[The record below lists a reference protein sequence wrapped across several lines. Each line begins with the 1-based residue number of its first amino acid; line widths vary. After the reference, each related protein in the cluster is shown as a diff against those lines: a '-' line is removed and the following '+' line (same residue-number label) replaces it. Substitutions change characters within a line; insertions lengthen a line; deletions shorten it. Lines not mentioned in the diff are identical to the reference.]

1 MKKISSLLI
10 ISVFSL
16 IIISSC
22 GNEKKYATVKVKNE
36 ADSVSYYIGLD
47 FGTKLKQAKIDSVM
61 NYNAFMKGVT
71 EAVYGDTLPVSTFE
85 MQTYINQYFM
95 KFQEEQIKREY
106 KDFIAQNEEFMKENS
121 KRDSVITL
129 PSGLQ
134 YVVILEGQ
142 GVKPT
147 RNDVVKVHYTGKLV
161 DGTIFD
167 SSYQRNEPA
176 EFPVGQVIPGWV
188 EALQL
193 MPVGSKWRVFI
204 PENLAYGSQP
214 PRGSVIK
221 PYATLIFDVELLDI
235 VKQSN

>member
-1 MKKISSLLI
+1 
-10 ISVFSL
+10 
-16 IIISSC
+16 
-22 GNEKKYATVKVKNE
+22 
-36 ADSVSYYIGLD
+36 
-47 FGTKLKQAKIDSVM
+47 
-61 NYNAFMKGVT
+61 
-71 EAVYGDTLPVSTFE
+71 
-85 MQTYINQYFM
+85 
-95 KFQEEQIKREY
+95 
-106 KDFIAQNEEFMKENS
+106 MKENS

-134 YVVILEGQ
+134 YVVIREGQ

-147 RNDVVKVHYTGKLV
+147 RNDVVKVHYSGKLV

-193 MPVGSKWRVFI
+193 MTVGSKWRVFI

-235 VKQSN
+235 VKK